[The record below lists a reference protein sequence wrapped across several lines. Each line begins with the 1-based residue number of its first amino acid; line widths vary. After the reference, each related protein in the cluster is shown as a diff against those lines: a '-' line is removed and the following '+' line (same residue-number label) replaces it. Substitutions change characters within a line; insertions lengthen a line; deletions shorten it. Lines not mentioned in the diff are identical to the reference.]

1 MIRHNEPTSLAVKA
15 IRAFGLVLLA
25 YAVAMTF
32 LVPLGPGLDK
42 VDVMRSQIT
51 DEGGQYELRITGLG
65 THFSTSHPTVFIAA
79 NNILDGKQTVLAATQ
94 IKVADDTHLQ
104 CKVRLPKVV
113 PAMSW
118 SVYVNGAGDGTVSY
132 ANGFYA
138 TGLEALPKSGLKDDR
153 DVLSNLKEA
162 DLPFHFPFQP
172 NIMESIRNLM
182 LHVPMWFTMFLLM
195 GISFAQSLRVLRLGG
210 NPDRDRR
217 AVAAVKVGLWF
228 GVLGLLTGSLWARWT
243 WGAWWVDDPQL
254 NGAFVTVMVYAGYLV
269 LRGSIQEPK
278 LRERLAAVYN
288 LFGFLLLVV
297 LLMVL
302 PRFTES
308 LHPGKGGNPAFSS
321 YDLDSALRVVFYPA
335 VIGWMILG
343 TWMYALALKV
353 ERLQANI
360 HEARMRQ
367 GTWRTQGMLPAFLLP
382 AQATQGGQLEA
393 LFFANGKMP
402 VVLGVAII
410 IGAGLTLW
418 WVLHLRRLRQLH
430 SVWDALPSSERPSEA
445 ELHASATTP
454 LQDADITKP

>member
-1 MIRHNEPTSLAVKA
+1 MKA
-15 IRAFGLVLLA
+15 IRACGLVLLA
-25 YAVAMTF
+25 YTLAMTF
-32 LVPLGPGLDK
+32 LVPLGPGLDQ
-42 VDVMRSQIT
+42 VEVLRSQIT
-51 DEGGQYELRITGLG
+51 EQGGQYELRIAGLG
-65 THFSTSHPTVFIAA
+65 THFSTSQPKVFITAR
-79 NNILDGKQTVLAATQ
+79 NILDGEQTVLSATHL
-94 IKVADDTHLQ
+94 KVADDTHLL
-104 CKVRLPKVV
+104 CRVRLPKVV

-118 SVYVNGAGDGTVSY
+118 NVYVNGAGDGTVSY

-138 TGLEALPKSGLKDDR
+138 TGLEAAPKSGLKDDKY
-153 DVLSNLKEA
+153 VLSTLQEA

-321 YDLDSALRVVFYPA
+321 YDLDSALRAVFYPA
-335 VIGWMILG
+335 VLGWMILG
-343 TWMYALALKV
+343 TWMYAVALKV
-353 ERLQANI
+353 ERLRANLD
-360 HEARMRQ
+360 EARTHR
-367 GTWRTQGMLPAFLLP
+367 GSWRAQLMIPALLLP

-393 LFFANGKMP
+393 LFFADGKMP
-402 VVLGVAII
+402 VVVGVAVI
-410 IGAGLTLW
+410 IGVGLTVW
-418 WVLHLRRLRQLH
+418 WAIHLRRIRQLQLA
-430 SVWDALPSSERPSEA
+430 WDALPSTDTTSEA
-445 ELHASATTP
+445 DSQFSDHTP
-454 LQDADITKP
+454 LQDADTTNP